1 MIKEKKTTKTWIN
14 FEIKFQTSFKTA
26 RKNQQ
31 NIIFRNKV

>member
-1 MIKEKKTTKTWIN
+1 MIKEKKTKTWIH